1 MTDAADNKAR
11 REAITRKVRALLSKT
26 TANGCTEAEALA
38 AAATAD
44 ELMREHD
51 LTFKDTQ
58 AELEAETY
66 GARRRSYSKGAKR
79 EHPISNYAA
88 TEIGEYWDCKCYQ
101 SRRHHPERH
110 NEIVYFGSKSDTEA
124 AHMMLA
130 MLILAADT
138 EFARYWNSYKRPEGI
153 KYNTAYASFMTGM
166 ASRLA
171 ARLREIKKAR
181 NAATTPTTG
190 TALVI
195 VKDRVVATK
204 FATFKRES
212 GLNLGSSGRSASVRS
227 QSAFNEGRAAA
238 NRADLGGSRLNNS
251 TRAIG
256 AST

>member
-1 MTDAADNKAR
+1 MTDAAANKAR
-11 REAITRKVRALLSKT
+11 RDAIARKVRALLSKT
-26 TANGCTEAEALA
+26 TANGCTEEEALA
-38 AAATAD
+38 AAQTAD

-58 AELEAETY
+58 VELEADVY
-66 GARRRSYSKGAKR
+66 GARRRSYSKGARR

-88 TEIGEYWDCKCYQ
+88 TAIGEYWDCKCYQ
-101 SRRHHPERH
+101 SRRHHAERH

-153 KYNTAYASFMTGM
+153 KYNTGYASFMTGM

-181 NAATTPTTG
+181 NAATVTTG

-195 VKDRVVATK
+195 VKDRVVAAK

-212 GLNLGSSGRSASVRS
+212 GLNLGGAGRSSSVRS

-256 AST
+256 GR